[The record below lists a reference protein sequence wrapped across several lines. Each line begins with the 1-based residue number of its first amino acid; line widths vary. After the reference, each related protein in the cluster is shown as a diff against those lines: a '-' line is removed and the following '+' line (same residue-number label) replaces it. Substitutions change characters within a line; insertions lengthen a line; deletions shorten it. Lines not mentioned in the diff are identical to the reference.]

1 MNDVSNDGL
10 ARVATPDTHARGFV
24 EANLDALR
32 YDEPSDEPDETAYVL
47 RRLIPAKARVL
58 DVGCGTGSLTLA
70 VTKEADA
77 EVLGIEPD
85 PQRAEHAR
93 KRGLKVVCGVADPDL
108 LRKLGLFDVI
118 ILADVVEHLAEP
130 ADLLAE
136 LRSALAPGGRILASV
151 PNVAHWTVRLRL
163 LLGKFDYQ
171 RTGIMDATHL
181 RWFTRFTLRKL
192 FERCGYD
199 VLSMTPTAGV
209 WMPEYAAFPFR
220 VLPSRRRDALI
231 RKFARVF
238 PRLFGCQFVIEATVD
253 GLAA

>member
-47 RRLIPAKARVL
+47 RRLMPAKARVL

-163 LLGKFDYQ
+163 LIGNSIISGRASWMR
-171 RTGIMDATHL
+171 RTFAGSPALLAEAFRTMRL
-181 RWFTRFTLRKL
+181 RCFIN
-192 FERCGYD
+192 D
-199 VLSMTPTAGV
+199 PTAGV
-209 WMPEYAAFPFR
+209 WMPEYAAFPSEYFR
-220 VLPSRRRDALI
+220 R
-231 RKFARVF
+231 
-238 PRLFGCQFVIEATVD
+238 GGATR
-253 GLAA
+253 